1 MNENQMDAYRTAKST
16 RPAWANALI
25 IAGLLFAAGLIFS
38 VTSGLGTA
46 LWFFGAAVI
55 AAVIAGIA
63 ALAGIS
69 RQRS

>member
-1 MNENQMDAYRTAKST
+1 MTEDQFAVYRTAKST

-25 IAGLLFAAGLIFS
+25 IAGVLFVAGLIFA

-46 LWFFGAAVI
+46 LWFFGASLTT
-55 AAVIAGIA
+55 AVIAGIA

-69 RQRS
+69 RRVP